1 MSTFQPKLR
10 LNTVLY
16 CTVLYCT
23 VLYLEGEPGHGEDE
37 DDDGDELHHAPLG
50 LLGVGPGPPRP
61 ANWRLAGNVSSQWLS
76 SVQCG
81 GKVEITAEK
90 LTSDDTDTRY

>member
-16 CTVLYCT
+16 CTE
-23 VLYLEGEPGHGEDE
+23 LYLEGEPGHGEDE

-50 LLGVGPGPPRP
+50 LLGVGPGPARP
-61 ANWRLAGNVSSQWLS
+61 ANWRLAGECVQ
-76 SVQCG
+76 SV
-81 GKVEITAEK
+81 VV
-90 LTSDDTDTRY
+90 

>member
-1 MSTFQPKLR
+1 MVRTERIKMGGGFVIIS
-10 LNTVLY
+10 VLY
-16 CTVLYCT
+16 CTRTVLCCT

-50 LLGVGPGPPRP
+50 LLGVGPGPPRR

-76 SVQCG
+76 IVQCG
-81 GKVEITAEK
+81 GKVME
-90 LTSDDTDTRY
+90 